1 MYTEYWSENRMVINK
16 MGDPGIRGRII
27 LKPILE
33 KEMKCEYVSRIQM
46 VQDRMQGQVFVNMAM
61 KFRIS

>member
-1 MYTEYWSENRMVINK
+1 MVINK